1 MGGLSLKFHS
11 CRHAWYDN
19 KLKLENKIEYK
30 NSKTGKN
37 VPKLNATHGQNTSEN
52 KFFAQKP
59 LVGS

>member
-1 MGGLSLKFHS
+1 MALSLKFHAR
-11 CRHAWYDN
+11 RHAWYD

-37 VPKLNATHGQNTSEN
+37 VPKLNATHAQSTSEN
-52 KFFAQKP
+52 ILFAYKP